1 MRVLMLGWEFP
12 PFITGGLGTACFGLT
27 QGLARQ
33 GAQITFVL
41 PKPINGEHGGQGV
54 RVVAPQAAKASLGD
68 KSPESVASTYAID
81 AEGDLAGVS
90 FKAVPS
96 MLRSPYVAADGG
108 VASRGQGASGGIGFM
123 QQAGSEAGG
132 SIATGATID
141 ELIQEANRYA
151 ALCVDLAAGES
162 FDVIHAHDWFTFP
175 AAEAVA
181 KASGKP
187 LVLHVHS
194 TEYDRAGESANPSI
208 SQIEKQ
214 GFAAADR
221 LITVS
226 YLTHSILEKRYD
238 VSPEKIDVVHNGV
251 DQLPP
256 RPNNGNRQSE
266 VAKGSKRDRV
276 VLFLGRITMQK
287 GPEYFVQAAKKVL
300 EKHEHVK
307 FLIAGSGDRME
318 QIIELAVREGIGN
331 RVLFTGFLR
340 GGEVERVYEMADV
353 FVMPSVSEPFGIATL
368 EAISH
373 DVPVII
379 SKNAGVGEV
388 LKHAL
393 RVDFWDV
400 EDMADKILAVLNHR
414 PLSATLKR
422 HAGEEVRQ
430 LTWDGAARRCLGVYE
445 KALQAGA
452 V

>member
-12 PFITGGLGTACFGLT
+12 PFITGGLGTACYGLS
-27 QGLARQ
+27 QGLSRQ
-33 GAQITFVL
+33 GVRITFVL
-41 PKPINGEHGGQGV
+41 PKAVGGEHEAPGV
-54 RVVAPQAAKASLGD
+54 RVVSPQAPEAAEGE
-68 KSPESVASTYAID
+68 KSAQSVASTYAIEQS
-81 AEGDLAGVS
+81 ADLAEMT

-96 MLRSPYVAADGG
+96 MLRSPYVSTHDD
-108 VASRGQGASGGIGFM
+108 VASRGRESAGGIGYIR
-123 QQAGSEAGG
+123 QTPSAQGAGLGG
-132 SIATGATID
+132 VTVDQLID
-141 ELIQEANRYA
+141 EANRYA
-151 ALCVDLAAGES
+151 ALCQDLAAEEE

-175 AAEAVA
+175 AAVAVG
-181 KASGKP
+181 KAADKP
-187 LVLHVHS
+187 IVLHVHS
-194 TEYDRAGESANPSI
+194 TEYDRAGEAIEPRI
-208 SQIEKQ
+208 FAIEKQ
-214 GFAAADR
+214 GLVAADR
-221 LITVS
+221 VITVS
-226 YLTHSILEKRYD
+226 YLTHCILEKRYGIT
-238 VSPEKIDVVHNGV
+238 PEKIDVVHNGV
-251 DQLPP
+251 DQLPEKAATGEP
-256 RPNNGNRQSE
+256 QRSGGDR
-266 VAKGSKRDRV
+266 GKRDRI

-287 GPEYFVQAAKKVL
+287 GPEYFVEAAKKVL
-300 EKHEHVK
+300 EKYEHVK
-307 FLIAGSGDRME
+307 FLMAGAGDCMT
-318 QIIELAVREGIGN
+318 QVVELAAREGIGH

-430 LTWDGAARRCLGVYE
+430 LTWDGAARRCMGVYE
-445 KALQAGA
+445 KAIAPA
-452 V
+452 EEV